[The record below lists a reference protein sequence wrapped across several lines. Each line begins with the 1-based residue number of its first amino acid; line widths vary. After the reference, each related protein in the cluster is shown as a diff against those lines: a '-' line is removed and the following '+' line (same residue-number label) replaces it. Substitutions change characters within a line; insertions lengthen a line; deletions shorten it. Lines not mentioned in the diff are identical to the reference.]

1 MPETTRTEGQ
11 EQDDRG
17 DLYHDEFTMKKVH
30 DALKRAGLEASYIR
44 IAVITEL
51 QNAGIL
57 FRERGRF

>member
-1 MPETTRTEGQ
+1 
-11 EQDDRG
+11 
-17 DLYHDEFTMKKVH
+17 MKKVH

-57 FRERGRF
+57 FRERGKF

>member
-1 MPETTRTEGQ
+1 MSDDQ
-11 EQDDRG
+11 EKDKKG

-30 DALKRAGLEASYIR
+30 DALERAGLEASYIR

>member
-11 EQDDRG
+11 EQDGRG
-17 DLYHDEFTMKKVH
+17 DLYYDEFTMKKVH
-30 DALKRAGLEASYIR
+30 DAMKRAGLENEFMR

-57 FRERGRF
+57 FRERGKF